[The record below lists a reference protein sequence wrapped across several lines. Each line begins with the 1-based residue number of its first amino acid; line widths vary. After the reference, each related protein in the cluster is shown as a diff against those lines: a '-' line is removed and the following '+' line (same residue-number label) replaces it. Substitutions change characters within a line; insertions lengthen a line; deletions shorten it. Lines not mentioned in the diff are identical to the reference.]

1 MGERSEYQGVWGG
14 GCVQKG
20 DSIRALVRAL
30 VMRVIPIAFFAEAGH
45 GNNDLSAQ
53 GSCFS
58 GLAPFLR
65 CVCRPSLRNRQVLQ
79 ESALRVALCWP
90 ALGL

>member
-20 DSIRALVRAL
+20 DSIRALV
-30 VMRVIPIAFFAEAGH
+30 MRVIPIAFFAEAGH

-53 GSCFS
+53 EAAFLGWRPFAVCLQAIIEESPSSPRKRVKGGSLLACF
-58 GLAPFLR
+58 R
-65 CVCRPSLRNRQVLQ
+65 SL
-79 ESALRVALCWP
+79 
-90 ALGL
+90 G